1 MIDLCILI
9 LSQFKTNFKK
19 AMKLI
24 YFLATCLLFA
34 CVSPKKT
41 GESLYAGSS
50 ESGTILLKSSGYG
63 ILKGSAIQNAEI
75 NAFNNLIFRGIPG
88 SQYSLPM
95 IENEQQ
101 AKSEHKDYFN
111 NLYEQKRYKSFLLS
125 TASESD
131 LNINLS
137 SQKTITIETKINVN
151 ALRRDMEQNG
161 VIRKFGL

>member
-1 MIDLCILI
+1 
-9 LSQFKTNFKK
+9 
-19 AMKLI
+19 MKLF
-24 YFLATCLLFA
+24 YLLAICLLFA
-34 CVSPKKT
+34 CVSAKKT
-41 GESLYAGSS
+41 GETLYAGNS

-63 ILKGSAIQNAEI
+63 VLKGAAIQNAEI

-101 AKSEHKDYFN
+101 AKSDFKNYFT
-111 NLYEQKRYKSFLLS
+111 NLYEQKRYKAFLLS
-125 TASESD
+125 TASETD
-131 LNINLS
+131 LSLNLS
-137 SQKTITIETKINVN
+137 REKTISIETKINVN